1 MEKLRPGRA
10 FLFQY
15 GSNMSPDRLNG
26 PKRLNG
32 QAKVISAARLDGW
45 GIRFDLY
52 SKTNDSAVT
61 DIVPAPGE
69 HVLGVL
75 FELPEKALA
84 TMDKIE
90 GVRADGKGNYQ
101 RAKIEVTVMPSG
113 ATATAITYVGT
124 EAGRAR
130 FLNGSADRQV
140 VKSAYFEHLLAGG
153 RQFNFASDYLRYLS
167 RQADFPGVRI
177 KRLTSR

>member
-1 MEKLRPGRA
+1 MEKLRRGRV

-15 GSNMSPDRLNG
+15 GSNMSPARLNS
-26 PKRLNG
+26 PERLNG
-32 QAKVISAARLDGW
+32 QAKAVWAARLDGW

-75 FELPEKALA
+75 FELPERALA
-84 TMDKIE
+84 IMDRIE
-90 GVRADGKGNYQ
+90 GVKVDGTGNYQ
-101 RAKIEVTVMPSG
+101 RTNVEVSVVPSG
-113 ATATAITYVGT
+113 QTVTAVTYLGM

-130 FLNGSADRQV
+130 FRNGSADLQI
-140 VKSAYFEHLLAGG
+140 VKPTYFEYLLAGA
-153 RQFNFASDYLRYLS
+153 RQFNFATDYVRYLH
-167 RQADFPGVRI
+167 RQAALPE
-177 KRLTSR
+177 

>member
-1 MEKLRPGRA
+1 MEKLRPGRV

-15 GSNMSPDRLNG
+15 GSNMSPARLNG
-26 PKRLNG
+26 SERLNG
-32 QAKVISAARLDGW
+32 RAKAISAARLDRW

-75 FELPEKALA
+75 FELPEEALA
-84 TMDKIE
+84 VMDRIE
-90 GVRADGKGNYQ
+90 GVRADGTGNYQ
-101 RAKIEVTVMPSG
+101 RANVEISLLPNGETVTAV
-113 ATATAITYVGT
+113 TYVGT

-130 FLNGSADRQV
+130 FLKGSADRQV
-140 VKSAYFEHLLAGG
+140 VKPAYFEHLLSGA
-153 RQFNFASDYLRYLS
+153 RHFSFATDYLRYLS
-167 RQADFPGVRI
+167 RQAEF
-177 KRLTSR
+177 SE